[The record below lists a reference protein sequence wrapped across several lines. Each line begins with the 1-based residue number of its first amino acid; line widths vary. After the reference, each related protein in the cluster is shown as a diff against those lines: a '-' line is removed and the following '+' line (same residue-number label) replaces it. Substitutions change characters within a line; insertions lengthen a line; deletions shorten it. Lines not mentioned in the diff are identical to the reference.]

1 MGARTTHLPLPSI
14 VIAKVRLLLRTSSY
28 CIKSPPK
35 IIIQRLNQRRKLPCS
50 AFCYIIFTNNYGGF
64 LMDTALIK
72 DFFDCCREAKKIL
85 ELLPPLPQ
93 GLTPRHIQIIDTI
106 SQLEEKN
113 GLVKISDISTA
124 LHVTRPSITRLVS
137 ELAAAG
143 YAKKAGSA
151 TDGRVTYV
159 ALTNKGKSCCDFYVK
174 RYHNWVSS
182 QLTGIEPD
190 DLICAAKTIRSFYA
204 ALKNS
209 EPPKP

>member
-1 MGARTTHLPLPSI
+1 
-14 VIAKVRLLLRTSSY
+14 
-28 CIKSPPK
+28 
-35 IIIQRLNQRRKLPCS
+35 
-50 AFCYIIFTNNYGGF
+50 
-64 LMDTALIK
+64 MDTALIK
-72 DFFDCCREAKKIL
+72 DFFDCCRDAKKIL

-106 SQLEEKN
+106 SLLEEKN

-174 RYHNWVSS
+174 RYHSWVSS
-182 QLTGIEPD
+182 QLAGIKPMT
-190 DLICAAKTIRSFYA
+190 LSAPRQRYA
-204 ALKNS
+204 AFMQL
-209 EPPKP
+209 

>member
-1 MGARTTHLPLPSI
+1 
-14 VIAKVRLLLRTSSY
+14 
-28 CIKSPPK
+28 
-35 IIIQRLNQRRKLPCS
+35 
-50 AFCYIIFTNNYGGF
+50 
-64 LMDTALIK
+64 MDTALIK
-72 DFFDCCREAKKIL
+72 YFFDCCRDAKKIL

-143 YAKKAGSA
+143 YAQKAGSE

-182 QLTGIEPD
+182 QLTGIKPD
-190 DLICAAKTIRSFYA
+190 DLICAAATIRSFYA

>member
-1 MGARTTHLPLPSI
+1 
-14 VIAKVRLLLRTSSY
+14 
-28 CIKSPPK
+28 
-35 IIIQRLNQRRKLPCS
+35 
-50 AFCYIIFTNNYGGF
+50 
-64 LMDTALIK
+64 MDTALIK
-72 DFFDCCREAKKIL
+72 DFFDCCRDAKKIL
-85 ELLPPLPQ
+85 ELMPPLPQ

-143 YAKKAGSA
+143 YAQKAGSV

-182 QLTGIEPD
+182 QLTGIKPYVKRYHNWVSSQLTGIKPD

>member
-1 MGARTTHLPLPSI
+1 MQ
-14 VIAKVRLLLRTSSY
+14 RLLLY
-28 CIKSPPK
+28 NFYK
-35 IIIQRLNQRRKLPCS
+35 QLRRVS
-50 AFCYIIFTNNYGGF
+50 DGYRF
-64 LMDTALIK
+64 IK

-143 YAKKAGSA
+143 YAQKAGSA

-182 QLTGIEPD
+182 QLTGIKPD

>member
-1 MGARTTHLPLPSI
+1 
-14 VIAKVRLLLRTSSY
+14 
-28 CIKSPPK
+28 
-35 IIIQRLNQRRKLPCS
+35 
-50 AFCYIIFTNNYGGF
+50 
-64 LMDTALIK
+64 MDTALIK
-72 DFFDCCREAKKIL
+72 DFFDCCRDAKKIL

-93 GLTPRHIQIIDTI
+93 GLTPRHIQIIDT
-106 SQLEEKN
+106 
-113 GLVKISDISTA
+113 ISDISTA

-143 YAKKAGSA
+143 YAQKAGSA

-182 QLTGIEPD
+182 QLTGIKPD
-190 DLICAAKTIRSFYA
+190 DLICAAATIRSFYA

>member
-1 MGARTTHLPLPSI
+1 
-14 VIAKVRLLLRTSSY
+14 
-28 CIKSPPK
+28 
-35 IIIQRLNQRRKLPCS
+35 
-50 AFCYIIFTNNYGGF
+50 
-64 LMDTALIK
+64 MDTALIK
-72 DFFDCCREAKKIL
+72 NFFDCCRDAKKIL

-143 YAKKAGSA
+143 YAQKAGSA

-174 RYHNWVSS
+174 RYH
-182 QLTGIEPD
+182 
-190 DLICAAKTIRSFYA
+190 RH
-204 ALKNS
+204 
-209 EPPKP
+209 

>member
-1 MGARTTHLPLPSI
+1 
-14 VIAKVRLLLRTSSY
+14 
-28 CIKSPPK
+28 
-35 IIIQRLNQRRKLPCS
+35 
-50 AFCYIIFTNNYGGF
+50 
-64 LMDTALIK
+64 MDTALIK
-72 DFFDCCREAKKIL
+72 DFFDCCRDAKKIL

-143 YAKKAGSA
+143 
-151 TDGRVTYV
+151 RVTYV

-182 QLTGIEPD
+182 QLTGIKPD
-190 DLICAAKTIRSFYA
+190 DLICAAATIRSFYA